1 MDKSAWKNI
10 LMFHGHGTE
19 NRVSKQTKHFFRP
32 QIIFSKP
39 FSNFGGYMCSRCLAA
54 NNFDFGPITN
64 YHVITFNQNA
74 TERRV
79 AVSSHTVKNAKVLG
93 ALAEFVDKRG
103 LNARLYAEEI
113 KGHVEDDP
121 RVAYHALSSKEQQ
134 RLSVMYLRALSCH
147 ERTEL
152 ILRPLF
158 EAKILRDAIWPSDL
172 SIFLCDPM
180 LVDRVMDYVMA
191 EESKGWR
198 DCLLHWA
205 MTLAQNCE
213 DAVQT
218 DLEVEKWEQM
228 EPDSSL
234 DPERLLF
241 DRHEAEAINRG
252 SR

>member
-1 MDKSAWKNI
+1 MRDPPSQ
-10 LMFHGHGTE
+10 TE
-19 NRVSKQTKHFFRP
+19 PVEERESPKVREPYGQNDPGNASSFTFERR
-32 QIIFSKP
+32 
-39 FSNFGGYMCSRCLAA
+39 
-54 NNFDFGPITN
+54 GPNPTIWSEPVEEERST
-64 YHVITFNQNA
+64 Q
-74 TERRV
+74 ERRV
-79 AVSSHTVKNAKVLG
+79 AVSSHTVKNAKLLG

-103 LNARLYAEEI
+103 LNARFYAEEI

-121 RVAYHALSSKEQQ
+121 RVAYHALRSKEQQ

-158 EAKILRDAIWPSDL
+158 EAKILKDAIWPSDL